1 MLPCALI
8 AAPVLLG
15 LFYVHSYR
23 VNALFEDQKDGLLV
37 LVEKCDTGTVRW
49 LMASRQGRSGGASS
63 S

>member
-1 MLPCALI
+1 
-8 AAPVLLG
+8 
-15 LFYVHSYR
+15 
-23 VNALFEDQKDGLLV
+23 LFEDQKDGLLV